1 MIFEGDSKCKKLVN
15 ERMFVI
21 DGVVHAMYSQC
32 ASPLLAGNPSR
43 RIPLLTVLLFYASL
57 VDETVI
63 DGVVVVVVA
72 RISLVDESGVG
83 GSPVDEFFWLEPKG
97 DFFLGRLDR
106 I

>member
-1 MIFEGDSKCKKLVN
+1 
-15 ERMFVI
+15 
-21 DGVVHAMYSQC
+21 
-32 ASPLLAGNPSR
+32 
-43 RIPLLTVLLFYASL
+43 VLLFYASL

-83 GSPVDEFFWLEPKG
+83 GVVVVVARISLVDESVVGGSPVDEFFWLEPKG

>member
-1 MIFEGDSKCKKLVN
+1 
-15 ERMFVI
+15 MFVI
-21 DGVVHAMYSQC
+21 DGGC
-32 ASPLLAGNPSR
+32 TRILLPMREPVIDGEPQSTNS
-43 RIPLLTVLLFYASL
+43 
-57 VDETVI
+57 VI